1 MISLNRKVYELC
13 AKSMV
18 EGDGAE
24 KSKSFLEVSHQQYT
38 SVIQFQYAI
47 VHSLG
52 ARKNFERECL
62 H

>member
-38 SVIQFQYAI
+38 SVM
-47 VHSLG
+47 
-52 ARKNFERECL
+52 
-62 H
+62 